1 MIEADQATEPPP
13 SADDK
18 EAVPPA
24 PAHPVN
30 TVPPEGQSWT
40 EVIDN
45 NENTAVSSANKA
57 YFEQRNTHIFII
69 QSLLHNDFILLNK
82 LQTFFSYQRIYQR
95 CEKAPCS

>member
-30 TVPPEGQSWT
+30 TVPPEGQSWE
-40 EVIDN
+40 EVIHNIESTD
-45 NENTAVSSANKA
+45 VSSAKTA

-69 QSLLHNDFILLNK
+69 
-82 LQTFFSYQRIYQR
+82 
-95 CEKAPCS
+95 